1 MILRLDGVVCWCGA
15 WFLVLFCYLIGDSY
29 SSSANGR
36 NGTWVLVR
44 RWFPSFGCL
53 VPGIGRT
60 GWFRKGGSSGGLL
73 TPTKNQPQG
82 PWKVLHL
89 LWGDQINTNQTHG
102 RFLGF
107 LRGGWGSRGGHTG
120 MICPHPQA
128 IEHQGRMA
136 QSALDESQRRQ
147 AWRLRPCCW
156 EGLAW
161 LAFKEIRGISPWRFG
176 KYQFSH
182 LLVWNGFHHQVGP
195 QVGVRH

>member
-73 TPTKNQPQG
+73 TPTKNQPHG
-82 PWKVLHL
+82 PWKVPHL
-89 LWGDQINTNQTHG
+89 LWGDQINTNQTHV
-102 RFLGF
+102 RFFGF
-107 LRGGWGSRGGHTG
+107 SRGGG
-120 MICPHPQA
+120 VQ
-128 IEHQGRMA
+128 
-136 QSALDESQRRQ
+136 
-147 AWRLRPCCW
+147 
-156 EGLAW
+156 EGDLLAW
-161 LAFKEIRGISPWRFG
+161 FAPIPRPLSTRVVWRNRRWM
-176 KYQFSH
+176 SR
-182 LLVWNGFHHQVGP
+182 N
-195 QVGVRH
+195 GVRRGDCGRVVGRG